1 MTLSKTQAVLL
12 LWALALAISAGLVAA
27 GLRWPQPLQP
37 RGDVVAVLLLG
48 LPLVMA
54 LWLLSR
60 WCLDPAGTASDGLTP
75 TGENR
80 SIERT
85 ETR

>member
-1 MTLSKTQAVLL
+1 MTLSKTTAVLR

-37 RGDVVAVLLLG
+37 RGDVVALLLLG
-48 LPLVMA
+48 PPLVMA

-60 WCLDPAGTASDGLTP
+60 WRLDPAGASGKEVDP
-75 TGENR
+75 DRGE
-80 SIERT
+80 SID
-85 ETR
+85 

>member
-1 MTLSKTQAVLL
+1 MTVSKTRAVLR

-37 RGDVVAVLLLG
+37 RGEVVALLLLG
-48 LPLVMA
+48 PPLLMA

-60 WCLDPAGTASDGLTP
+60 WRLDAAGTAGQGAHPDR
-75 TGENR
+75 GE
-80 SIERT
+80 ST
-85 ETR
+85 D